1 MSTTTNTQP
10 QTFSMKD
17 LPCEKV
23 VVFKDRAEITRVIK
37 TKLNKGEN
45 ELIINSIT
53 NSIDQESVRIEG
65 IGSATTVLD
74 VICQNKRVVELS
86 SNSNDE
92 KIKNL
97 KTELDTLESKQ
108 ETNQYKLDKLNRQ
121 IDVLNE
127 FANTLSK
134 SSISSNNDV
143 QQLNTRESVEAFM
156 GFIDSYSVKFETLSD
171 QKHKLENDIKNLEE
185 KIEVTRDN
193 LNRLSSNS
201 YDESM

>member
-1 MSTTTNTQP
+1 MNTTTNTQP

-65 IGSATTVLD
+65 IGSATSVLD
-74 VICQNKRVVELS
+74 VICQNKRVVELA

-92 KIKNL
+92 KIQNL
-97 KTELDTLESKQ
+97 KTELDTLKSKQ

-134 SSISSNNDV
+134 SSISSNHE
-143 QQLNTRESVEAFM
+143 LNKRESVEAFM
-156 GFIDSYSVKFETLSD
+156 GFIDSYSVKFEILSD

-193 LNRLSSNS
+193 LNQLSSNS
-201 YDESM
+201 YGESM